1 MIVLKRV
8 CRFIFFLLVLVILF
22 LSFNNKWKNIN
33 LQRYEEEISYL
44 NEDFQYF
51 TLAMAK
57 KLDSEYEILFFDET
71 IPDKEKWQISNKFY
85 NTMDYIKR

>member
-57 KLDSEYEILFFDET
+57 KLDSEYEIFF
-71 IPDKEKWQISNKFY
+71 
-85 NTMDYIKR
+85 